1 MKQFVYGMLLAA
13 ILASSAAVAAPEP
26 MIVQKTGLWTANVT
40 FEPLKPLIWQ
50 PTPDNKPKRFWY
62 TILTITN
69 GTRQDMDFY
78 TRCDLLTDT
87 CQLVP
92 AIGKVP
98 IPLVRILRE
107 RHRNKYP
114 LLQPISSVGNR
125 ILQGEDHA
133 VDVLIV
139 WPDFDPQAQKVNLY
153 ITGLSNETAAV
164 VNPTAVDADGNPVEV
179 YLRKTLELNFNL
191 RSEAPFRTQ
200 ADITF
205 KGKRWVMR

>member
-1 MKQFVYGMLLAA
+1 MKQFVYGTLLAA
-13 ILASSAAVAAPEP
+13 LLASSAAVAAPEP

-50 PTPDNKPKRFWY
+50 ANADTKPKRFWY
-62 TILTITN
+62 TILTLTN
-69 GTRQDMDFY
+69 NTRQDMEFY

-92 AIGKVP
+92 AYVKIP
-98 IPLVRILRE
+98 APLVHKLRQ
-107 RHRNKYP
+107 RYQHKYP

-125 ILQGEDHA
+125 LLQGEDHA
-133 VDVLIV
+133 VDVLV
-139 WPDFDPQAQKVNLY
+139 LWPDFDPKAQKVSLY

-164 VNPTAVDADGNPVEV
+164 TNPSAKDADGNPLEV

-200 ADITF
+200 ADVTY

>member
-1 MKQFVYGMLLAA
+1 MKQFVYGTLLAVV
-13 ILASSAAVAAPEP
+13 LVSSTALAAPEP
-26 MIVQKTGLWTANVT
+26 MIVQKTGLWTANAT
-40 FEPLKPLIWQ
+40 FEPLRPLIWQ
-50 PTPDNKPKRFWY
+50 PTTDSKPQRFWY
-62 TILTITN
+62 TILTISN
-69 GTRQDMDFY
+69 NTRQDMEFY

-92 AIGKVP
+92 AYVKVP
-98 IPLVRILRE
+98 APLVRKLRQ
-107 RHRNKYP
+107 RYRNKYP

-133 VDVLIV
+133 VDVLVV
-139 WPDFDPQAQKVNLY
+139 WPDFDPKAQKVSLY

-164 VNPTAVDADGNPVEV
+164 VNPTAMDADGNPVEV

-191 RSEAPFRTQ
+191 RSEAAFRTP
-200 ADITF
+200 ADVTL